1 MNEFNGKSQYINRLV
16 ENDREELTHEFSKSV
31 SELEDTDTTQK
42 RKERIAMGANFSK
55 KRVKSLYRGYSNE
68 LTSGLEVI
76 TDLKLWRHLMR
87 AVDGKTLSGAA
98 YNAGK
103 GLFGELIVPTIDR
116 CGQTIEEMGQD
127 LQTYISANNAVQA
140 ASTDTL
146 DEDKLE
152 QKIRESELYRNT
164 TKMTAD
170 ALSSQA
176 FEILTMTNPVTA
188 MVSMA
193 NQLFDIQSKLNSYVE
208 SLDQD
213 IEK

>member
-1 MNEFNGKSQYINRLV
+1 
-16 ENDREELTHEFSKSV
+16 
-31 SELEDTDTTQK
+31 
-42 RKERIAMGANFSK
+42 
-55 KRVKSLYRGYSNE
+55 
-68 LTSGLEVI
+68 
-76 TDLKLWRHLMR
+76 MR

-116 CGQTIEEMGQD
+116 CGQAIEEMGQD

-176 FEILTMTNPVTA
+176 FEILAMTNPVTA
-188 MVSMA
+188 MVSLA
-193 NQLFDIQSKLNSYVE
+193 NQLFDIQGKLNSYVD

-213 IEK
+213 IEKMKLDLRLLQNFVSQTQGLFKGVWISLRLPCRELRH

>member
-1 MNEFNGKSQYINRLV
+1 MGVI
-16 ENDREELTHEFSKSV
+16 FSKSE
-31 SELEDTDTTQK
+31 SSRFIGDIQT
-42 RKERIAMGANFSK
+42 N
-55 KRVKSLYRGYSNE
+55 

-76 TDLKLWRHLMR
+76 TDLKSGSAHLMR

-116 CGQTIEEMGQD
+116 CGQAIEEMGQD

-152 QKIRESELYRNT
+152 QK
-164 TKMTAD
+164 
-170 ALSSQA
+170 
-176 FEILTMTNPVTA
+176 
-188 MVSMA
+188 
-193 NQLFDIQSKLNSYVE
+193 NS
-208 SLDQD
+208 
-213 IEK
+213 

>member
-1 MNEFNGKSQYINRLV
+1 
-16 ENDREELTHEFSKSV
+16 
-31 SELEDTDTTQK
+31 
-42 RKERIAMGANFSK
+42 
-55 KRVKSLYRGYSNE
+55 
-68 LTSGLEVI
+68 
-76 TDLKLWRHLMR
+76 MR

-116 CGQTIEEMGQD
+116 CGQAIEEMGQD

-176 FEILTMTNPVTA
+176 FEILAKNDEPCHSNGFSGKSV
-188 MVSMA
+188 V
-193 NQLFDIQSKLNSYVE
+193 
-208 SLDQD
+208 
-213 IEK
+213 